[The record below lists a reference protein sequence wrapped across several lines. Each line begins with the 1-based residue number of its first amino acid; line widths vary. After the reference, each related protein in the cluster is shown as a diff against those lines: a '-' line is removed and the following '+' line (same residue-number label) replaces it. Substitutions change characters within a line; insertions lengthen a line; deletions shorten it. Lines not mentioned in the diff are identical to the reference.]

1 MGLPAK
7 VLRLTTCLFKSPRTY
22 HAQWM
27 ITRRCNYRCRGC
39 SVWED
44 QDSHELSTEDVK
56 KGLDV
61 LRDLG
66 VIEIVFSGGNPLIRE
81 DIGEILDYASKNF
94 VTTVYDNGSM
104 AAKKIDAL
112 KNVDFV
118 AISLDTLDEKKN
130 DYLKGVPGSWKR
142 AMESIRLLKEE
153 GIPVVVSPT
162 ISQFNVHE
170 IVDFT
175 RYFIKRS
182 IPVWYCFYWYDY
194 PFEDGMFKI
203 GKKNDE
209 YVIRDKKALLEAL
222 DSILK
227 LREESDYVYITERT
241 LKALREFVAS
251 GVRKWRCR
259 ALDSFLIVDHLGR
272 VAGCHSREPVASIFE
287 LPEVWRS
294 PKFEMLRRKYN
305 QCTKCAYLCYIFYS
319 VHAGLSGTLEILRD
333 QWKNAKILLQERAR
347 KRNNIKR
354 PRLRRN
360 ITRKKM

>member
-1 MGLPAK
+1 MRLPAK
-7 VLRLTTCLFKSPRTY
+7 VLRLTKRLFKSPRTY

-44 QDSHELSTEDVK
+44 QDPRELSTEEVK

-61 LRDLG
+61 LRDIG
-66 VIEIVFSGGNPLIRE
+66 VLEIVFSGGNPLIRE
-81 DIGEILDYASKNF
+81 DIGEILDYASENF

-130 DYLKGVPGSWKR
+130 DYLKGVHGSWKR

-153 GIPVVVSPT
+153 GIHVGVSPT

-222 DSILK
+222 DSIQK
-227 LREESDYVYITERT
+227 LREESDYVYITEKT

-251 GVRKWRCR
+251 GVRKWKCR
-259 ALDSFLIVDHLGR
+259 ALDGFLIVDHLGR

-287 LPEVWRS
+287 LPEAWRS
-294 PKFEMLRRKYN
+294 PEFERLRKEYSR
-305 QCTKCAYLCYIFYS
+305 CTKCAYLCYIFYS
-319 VHAGLSGTLEILRD
+319 VHAGLSGTIEILRD
-333 QWKNAKILLQERAR
+333 QWKNANLLLQEEEIKADIPL
-347 KRNNIKR
+347 KRL
-354 PRLRRN
+354 PL
-360 ITRKKM
+360 

>member
-1 MGLPAK
+1 
-7 VLRLTTCLFKSPRTY
+7 
-22 HAQWM
+22 
-27 ITRRCNYRCRGC
+27 
-39 SVWED
+39 
-44 QDSHELSTEDVK
+44 
-56 KGLDV
+56 
-61 LRDLG
+61 RDLG

-209 YVIRDKKALLEAL
+209 YMIRDKKALLEAL

-227 LREESDYVYITERT
+227 LREESNYVYITERT

-294 PKFEMLRRKYN
+294 PKFEMLRRKYS

-360 ITRKKM
+360 ITKKKIPLKSKMQQNI